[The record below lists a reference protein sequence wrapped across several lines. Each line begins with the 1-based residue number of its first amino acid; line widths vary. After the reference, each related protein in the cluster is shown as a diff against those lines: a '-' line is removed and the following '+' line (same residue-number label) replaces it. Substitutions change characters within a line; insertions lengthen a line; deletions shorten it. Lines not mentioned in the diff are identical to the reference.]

1 MHKIMVLN
9 AKGGCGKTTIATT
22 LACYFAGQGYN
33 TALMD
38 FDLQQSSNRWLT
50 IRPPEQPVI
59 KAIDGARPKSGVTRS
74 WQLYSGNETE
84 VVIIDTPAGITGGK
98 LVDLFHR
105 ADTILI
111 PIMPSIIDLHA
122 MEHFLQELGRL
133 FKQGR
138 QGKRIGVIANR
149 VRLKTR
155 SYHAIE
161 ALMRDMDLPLV
172 ATLRDTQNYSI
183 AMESG
188 RGICELK
195 PGVSSKDR
203 KHWEPI
209 LEWLHQEIPYK
220 QETLDLGLRE
230 AEPAGWSAQG
240 LVKAASASR

>member
-1 MHKIMVLN
+1 MHNIMVLN

-22 LACYFAGQGYN
+22 LACYFARQGYN

-38 FDLQQSSNRWLT
+38 FDPQQSSNRWLT
-50 IRPPEQPVI
+50 IRPPDQPPI
-59 KAIDGARPKSGVTRS
+59 KAIDGARPKTGVTRS

-84 VVIIDTPAGITGGK
+84 VVVIDTPAGVTGGK

-111 PIMPSIIDLHA
+111 PIMPSIIDLQA
-122 MEHFLQELGRL
+122 MQVFLQELRRL
-133 FKQGR
+133 FNNGH

-161 ALMRDMDLPLV
+161 ALMEEMGLPLLT
-172 ATLRDTQNYSI
+172 TLRDTQNYSL

-188 RGICELK
+188 RGICEM
-195 PGVSSKDR
+195 GGGATAKDR
-203 KHWEPI
+203 KHWEPV

-220 QETLDLGLRE
+220 QERLTLEPTAKADGWAGRE
-230 AEPAGWSAQG
+230 M
-240 LVKAASASR
+240 VKAASR

>member
-38 FDLQQSSNRWLT
+38 FDPQQSSNRWLT
-50 IRPPEQPVI
+50 IRPADQPPI
-59 KAIDGARPKSGVTRS
+59 KAIDGARQRAGVTRS
-74 WQLYSGNETE
+74 WQLYSGTETE
-84 VVIIDTPAGITGGK
+84 VVVIDTPAGVTGGK

-111 PIMPSIIDLHA
+111 PIMPSIIDLQA
-122 MEHFLQELGRL
+122 MEYFLQELRRL
-133 FKQGR
+133 FKQGH

-155 SYHAIE
+155 SYHAIQ
-161 ALMRDMDLPLV
+161 ALMEQMDLPLLT
-172 ATLRDTQNYSI
+172 TLRDTQNYSL

-188 RGICELK
+188 RGICEMRS
-195 PGVSSKDR
+195 GGTAKDR
-203 KHWEPI
+203 KHWEPV

-220 QETLDLGLRE
+220 QEHLAL
-230 AEPAGWSAQG
+230 EPGESGGWTG
-240 LVKAASASR
+240 ERLVKAVSH